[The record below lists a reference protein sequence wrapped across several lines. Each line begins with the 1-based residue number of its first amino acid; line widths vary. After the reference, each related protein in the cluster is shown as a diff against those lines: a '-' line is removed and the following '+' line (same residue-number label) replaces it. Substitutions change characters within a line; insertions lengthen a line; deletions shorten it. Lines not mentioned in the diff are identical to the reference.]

1 MKKLKISAKKWKR
14 KKQVE
19 IIEHNNSA
27 FLTETWEIDFRLKSG
42 LLLPCFLSY
51 YPLSNIRFGIQ
62 KEDNIECNS
71 HIYWNWKMKSDFYL

>member
-27 FLTETWEIDFRLKSG
+27 FLTATWEIDFRLKSG
-42 LLLPCFLSY
+42 LSY

-62 KEDNIECNS
+62 KEDTIECSS